1 MKNEKDIR
9 YQLLYR
15 LLYVLLLICV
25 CIFGAGKLF
34 GIYEVSIWQILIA
47 FALTGFFC
55 GFSFTN
61 IRGRILCVVALVG
74 CLAVVFLLVDNS
86 RMAAFW
92 SSYTDWL
99 FYGTGWDEDWLVWYG
114 CVQSVYLALGCYL
127 FWCLAEHF
135 PVMKKVSAC
144 VMGLA
149 LIICLVRREPISHIG
164 VVCIGWYLLLIY
176 IETTQE
182 KGKKVQRHDNKSYM
196 LWLMPF
202 CVTYFL
208 LSCIMPAPEKPF
220 DWTFVKEAYQQIRET
235 AIVCY
240 RNLTRGE
247 KEDFGLAVSGFSE
260 DGTLGAGFIEDN
272 RVLLEINGKGGLV
285 TNIYLSGKIYD
296 TFDGRGWIQTAAGDT
311 QDRFLDTME
320 TLYAVERYN
329 GEATR
334 DYVYG
339 TKLRVCY
346 QYLDTGYVF
355 SPLKTWEVKGYDC
368 ISDGPNLVFGKQQ
381 GYGTEYTT
389 TYYQM
394 NVDHPVFYEMLEAH
408 TEPDET
414 LWNTLVRR
422 HTPMDAS
429 DYATLEDLE
438 NHRAYIYENYAN
450 MPALSKEV
458 EAYLDEIT
466 AEADTDIE
474 KLRAIEA
481 ELSSY
486 TYTKRPGKL
495 PERVVDEN
503 SYLDYFLLESRQGY
517 CSYFAT
523 AFVLLARAEGIPARY
538 VEGFCVPVNEEKYM
552 TVYSNMA
559 HAWPEVY
566 IDGVGWIPFE
576 PTPGY
581 EEIRYTPWEVK
592 GQSEAQSSEPLMA
605 DEEDTPV
612 VQEAEIEIEEEAA
625 VDTFGQRHVIL
636 WGICGTLL
644 AFLLIFLLDNIMK
657 HYRYAHMQADEQ
669 FFVEIRKNLWVL
681 SRLGLTRKD
690 AETIQE
696 FKSRAQEKL
705 MEETDCTFAFLTV
718 YEEVLYGGKEITPA
732 MLQEVSGERVTCMQW
747 VKSHRRAD
755 YYFMRLRLSYFGRWW

>member
-61 IRGRILCVVALVG
+61 IRGRILCAVALVG
-74 CLAVVFLLVDNS
+74 CLAVMFLLVDNS
-86 RMAAFW
+86 QMAAFW

-99 FYGTGWDEDWLVWYG
+99 FHGTGWDEDWLVWYG
-114 CVQSVYLALGCYL
+114 CVQSVYLATGCYL

-135 PVMKKVSAC
+135 PVMKKVSAGA
-144 VMGLA
+144 MGLA

-182 KGKKVQRHDNKSYM
+182 KWEKVQRHDNKRYM

-202 CVTYFL
+202 CVIYL
-208 LSCIMPAPEKPF
+208 LLVCVMPAPEKPF
-220 DWTFVKEAYQQIRET
+220 DWAFAKTAYQQIREK

-240 RNLTRGE
+240 QNLTRGE

-260 DGTLGAGFIEDN
+260 DGTLGSGFIEDS
-272 RVLLEINGKGGLV
+272 RTLLEIKGKGGLV

-296 TFDGRGWIQTAAGDT
+296 TFEGRGWTQNASGDT
-311 QDRFLDTME
+311 QDRFLDAME

-329 GEATR
+329 AEATR

-339 TKLRVCY
+339 TELFVRY

-355 SPLKTWEVKGYDC
+355 TPLKTWEVEGYDC
-368 ISDGPNLVFGKQQ
+368 ESDGPNLVFGGQR
-381 GYGTEYTT
+381 GYGTEYTAS
-389 TYYQM
+389 YYQI
-394 NVDHPVFYEMLEAH
+394 NVDHPVFYEMMEAH
-408 TEPDET
+408 TNPDET
-414 LWNTLVRR
+414 LWNRLVRK
-422 HTPMDAS
+422 HTPLDE
-429 DYATLEDLE
+429 YYVTLDDLE
-438 NHRAYIYENYAN
+438 EHRAYIYENYAN
-450 MPALSKEV
+450 APALSGKV
-458 EAYLDEIT
+458 EAYLAQIT
-466 AEADTDIE
+466 AGADTDIE

-486 TYTKRPGKL
+486 TYTKQPGRL
-495 PERVVDEN
+495 PEQVADES
-503 SYLDYFLLESRQGY
+503 SYLEYFLLESRQGY

-592 GQSEAQSSEPLMA
+592 SQSGEQANEPLMA
-605 DEEDTPV
+605 YEEDETV
-612 VQEAEIEIEEEAA
+612 VQDVDSAEE
-625 VDTFGQRHVIL
+625 VQMTTDTSGQKHVIL
-636 WGICGTLL
+636 WGICGMFL
-644 AFLLIFLLDNIMK
+644 AVLLIFLLDNIVK
-657 HYRYAHMQADEQ
+657 HYRYLHMQVSEQ
-669 FFVEIRKNLWVL
+669 FFVEIRKNLWML
-681 SRLGLTRKD
+681 TRLGLRRED

-696 FKSRAQEKL
+696 FKDRVQAKL
-705 MEETDCTFAFLTV
+705 TENTGCEFEFLAF

-732 MLQEVSGERVTCMQW
+732 MLQCVSGERAVCMQW
-747 VKSHRRAD
+747 VRNHRRAD